1 MMQKTFN
8 SVQPYVFDMDVTAI
22 FKLWEQTVGQKWP
35 LSVTHF
41 RQTLASSEARHF
53 IAKED
58 GQIVGLLA
66 GLKRYGEQAEKA
78 HITALL
84 VAPDWQRRGIGTAL
98 YNTALEHFKAEG
110 VRYVQVGGG
119 WPRFWPGVP
128 ANLPAGLTFFQARG
142 WHFDHTVYDLIQ
154 DLRTYRTPPDVKLRI
169 DQEQLRFEVAAHE
182 TIDEVLTFEMRE
194 FPGWVDH
201 FQRVANVG
209 DYSDIIMARDATGE
223 VVATLATHSNLSH
236 PSRCDLLWQPLLNNH
251 TGAIGCVGV
260 AEAERGRG
268 IGLGLVAWAS
278 ELLRD
283 QGLTSCYIDWVF
295 LTKFYARLG
304 YEKWRAF
311 QMGELEL

>member
-1 MMQKTFN
+1 MQKTFN
-8 SVQPYVFDMDVTAI
+8 SIQPYVFDMDVTSI
-22 FKLWEQTVGQKWP
+22 FQLWQQTVGQKWP

-58 GQIVGLLA
+58 GRIVGLLA

-98 YNTALEHFKAEG
+98 YKTALEHFQSEG

-128 ANLPAGLTFFQARG
+128 ANLPAGQAFFQAQG

-154 DLRTYRTPPDVKLRI
+154 DLHRYTTPSHVKLRAER
-169 DQEQLRFEVAAHE
+169 EQLHFEVATHE
-182 TIDEVLTFEMRE
+182 TIDEVLSFEMYE
-194 FPGWVDH
+194 FPQWVDH
-201 FQRVANVG
+201 FQRVAGVG
-209 DYSDIIMARDATGE
+209 DYSDIVMARDATGE
-223 VVATLATHSNLSH
+223 VVASTAIYSKLSH
-236 PSRCDLLWQPLLNNH
+236 PSRCDVLWEPLLNNH

-260 AEAERGRG
+260 AQAERGRG
-268 IGLGLVAWAS
+268 IGLSLVAHAS

-283 QGLTSCYIDWVF
+283 QGLTSCYIDWVS
-295 LTKFYARLG
+295 LTDFYARLG
-304 YEKWRAF
+304 YEKWRAY
-311 QMGELEL
+311 QMSELEL

>member
-1 MMQKTFN
+1 MQKTFN
-8 SVQPYVFDMDVTAI
+8 TIEPYVFDMDVTAI
-22 FKLWEQTVGQKWP
+22 FALWQQTAGQKWP
-35 LSVTHF
+35 LSVTHL
-41 RQTLASSEARHF
+41 RQTLASPEARHF
-53 IAKED
+53 IAKEN

-66 GLKRYGEQAEKA
+66 GLKRYGEEAEKA

-84 VAPDWQRRGIGTAL
+84 VAPTWQRRGIGTAL

-110 VRYVQVGGG
+110 VRHVQVGGG

-128 ANLPAGLTFFQARG
+128 ANLSAGLAFFHDQG

-154 DLRTYRTPPDVKLRI
+154 DLRRYTTPSYVKSRMVRERI
-169 DQEQLRFEVAAHE
+169 SFEVATHE
-182 TIDEVLTFEMRE
+182 TIDEALAFEMRE

-201 FQRVANVG
+201 FQRVAGVG
-209 DYSDIIMARDATGE
+209 DYSDIVMARDATGE
-223 VVATLATHSNLSH
+223 VVAALATYSKLSH
-236 PSRCDLLWQPLLNNH
+236 PSRCDVLWQRLLGNH
-251 TGAIGCVGV
+251 PGAIGCVGV

-283 QGLTSCYIDWVF
+283 QGLASCYIDWVF
-295 LTKFYARLG
+295 LTEFYARLG
-304 YEKWRAF
+304 YEKWRVY

>member
-1 MMQKTFN
+1 MQKTF
-8 SVQPYVFDMDVTAI
+8 SSIQPYVFDMDVTAI
-22 FKLWEQTVGQKWP
+22 FQLWQQTVGQKWP

-58 GQIVGLLA
+58 GQVVGLLA

-84 VAPDWQRRGIGTAL
+84 VAPDWQRKGIGTAL
-98 YNTALEHFKAEG
+98 YNTALEHFQAEG

-128 ANLPAGLTFFQARG
+128 ANLPAGLAFFQARG
-142 WHFDHTVYDLIQ
+142 WRFDHTVYDLVQ
-154 DLRTYRTPPDVKLRI
+154 DLRRYTTPSNVKLRI
-169 DQEQLRFEVAAHE
+169 AREQLRFEVATHE
-182 TIDEVLTFEMRE
+182 TIDEALSFEMYH

-201 FQRVANVG
+201 FQRVASVG
-209 DYSDIIMARDATGE
+209 DYSDIVMARDATGE
-223 VVATLATHSNLSH
+223 VVAALATHSNLSH
-236 PSRCDLLWQPLLNNH
+236 PSRCDVLWQPLLNNH
-251 TGAIGCVGV
+251 AGAIGCVGV

-268 IGLGLVAWAS
+268 IGLSLVAHAS

-283 QGLTSCYIDWVF
+283 QGLISCYIDWVF
-295 LTKFYARLG
+295 LTDFYARLG
-304 YEKWRAF
+304 YEKWRAY